1 MSNPNTHLKTFKY
14 RLYPTPAQERQMVA
28 VLDVCRSFYNM
39 CLAERQWTWKLQQRG
54 IGKNEQVKQA
64 RLYRQT
70 FPQAKAVFS
79 QTLQSVAID
88 VSKAFDAFFRRVKV
102 KAKPGYPRFKG
113 RNHFHSFNFP
123 QYGVGAKVDGRR
135 LKLFGIGR
143 VAVRWH
149 RPLEGTVKTVR
160 IVHKAGR
167 WYACFACEVK
177 DTPPLPKANRVVGI
191 DVGISAL
198 LTTSDGDKVANPNYY
213 RAAQVKLRL
222 LQRKLARAKRGSNNR
237 RKALLRVQR
246 QHEHVANQREDFLH
260 KLSTEL
266 VRSYDGIA
274 LEDLRIKNMVRNKHL
289 SKSILDSGWYTFRQ
303 FLTYKAA
310 KAGRV
315 IVVVNPAYTS
325 QDCSTPGCGYR
336 NTALTLA
343 DREWTCPKCGT
354 RHDRDVNSAINILR
368 LAGWD
373 VPVPDNVAPLL
384 FASSVKQAQASVR
397 SLRL

>member
-1 MSNPNTHLKTFKY
+1 VNHPNTHLKTFQY
-14 RLYPTPAQERQMVA
+14 RLYPTPVQERCMFG
-28 VLDVCRSFYNM
+28 VLDVCRSYYNM
-39 CLAERQWTWKLQQRG
+39 CLAERKWAWKLEQRSVS
-54 IGKNEQVKQA
+54 KNDQVKQA

-88 VSKAFDAFFRRVKV
+88 VSKAFDAFFRRVKA

-123 QYGVGAKVDGRR
+123 QYGVGATVDGRR
-135 LKLFGIGR
+135 LKLYGIGR
-143 VAVRWH
+143 VRVRWH
-149 RPLEGTVKTVR
+149 RPLEGKAKTVR

-177 DTPPLPKANRVVGI
+177 ATPPLPKTGRVMGV

-198 LTTSDGDKVANPNYY
+198 LTTSEGDKVANPTYY
-213 RAAQVKLRL
+213 RAAQTKLRL
-222 LQRKLARAKRGSNNR
+222 LQRKLARAKRGSKNR

-246 QHEHVANQREDFLH
+246 QHDHINHQREDFLH
-260 KLSTEL
+260 KLSTTL
-266 VRSYDGIA
+266 VRQYDGIA
-274 LEDLRIKNMVRNKHL
+274 LEDLRIRNMVRNKHL
-289 SKSILDSGWYTFRQ
+289 SKSILDSGWSTFRQ

-325 QDCSTPGCGYR
+325 QDCSTPACGYR
-336 NTALTLA
+336 NTALTLT
-343 DREWTCPKCGT
+343 DRAWRCPKCGMC
-354 RHDRDVNSAINILR
+354 HDRDVNAARNILR

-373 VPVPDNVAPLL
+373 APVPDNVDPLL
-384 FASSVKQAQASVR
+384 SASSGEQGQASVR